1 MPRLEIAPLSKM
13 AAKSHLSN
21 VDVAPRNRAVYNSVC
36 SCRADFYR
44 QEFEKH
50 HQCLERQR
58 EYYSEGAMAKAEDG
72 LARILGKLEQICQ
85 REDACEVMGQLL
97 RQLDVVTKLSAWT
110 EPDKLH

>member
-1 MPRLEIAPLSKM
+1 M
-13 AAKSHLSN
+13 ASKSHLSS
-21 VDVAPRNRAVYNSVC
+21 VDVTRRPRVLYSPLC
-36 SCRADFYR
+36 TCRAEFYR

-58 EYYSEGAMAKAEDG
+58 EYYSEGAIAKAEDG
-72 LARILGKLEQICQ
+72 VARILAQLEQLCQ

-97 RQLDVVTKLSAWT
+97 RKLDVVTKLSAWT

>member
-1 MPRLEIAPLSKM
+1 M
-13 AAKSHLSN
+13 AAKSHHHLSS
-21 VDVAPRNRAVYNSVC
+21 VDPAIRARVLYSPLC
-36 SCRADFYR
+36 TCRAEFYR

-50 HQCLERQR
+50 HECLERQR
-58 EYYSEGAMAKAEDG
+58 EYYSEGAIAKAEDG
-72 LARILGKLEQICQ
+72 LARILGQLEQICQ